1 TASVVAVRDGRILG
15 VGTVEE
21 LTAWGE
27 HSMDDKFANKII
39 MPGFGESHCY
49 AMSAGMWEYPYVG
62 FFDRRSS
69 DGRLWQGCKNIAEVV
84 AGVAEIDAG
93 CRRRR

>member
-1 TASVVAVRDGRILG
+1 MS
-15 VGTVEE
+15 VGT
-21 LTAWGE
+21 
-27 HSMDDKFANKII
+27 
-39 MPGFGESHCY
+39 
-49 AMSAGMWEYPYVG
+49 WEYPYVG

-69 DGRLWQGCKNIAEVV
+69 DGWLWQGCKNIAEVV